1 MDQNTANRAIVTP
14 IEGVVPHP
22 GATLPYSEFNSFN
35 KSSVVV
41 CLEPDLEL
49 PSVFFFCFDYL
60 IPMH

>member
-1 MDQNTANRAIVTP
+1 MDQNTANSAIVTP

-49 PSVFFFCFDYL
+49 PSVFFFLF
-60 IPMH
+60 